1 MTETTSST
9 STSSTN
15 ELSKAERLKLI
26 KQYSQGINFA
36 LEKIPYGNQIDLALQ
51 ILEEHHPFSPQIEI
65 GKPDRGDIMLWCA
78 GQSSEDLG
86 VYLEELII
94 ALGQRQ
100 ISQMTCK
107 RLLKLA
113 YEGLTPD
120 NKSAFV
126 EWAK

>member
-1 MTETTSST
+1 MTET
-9 STSSTN
+9 TSSTN

-26 KQYSQGINFA
+26 KEYSHAINFA

-51 ILEEHHPFSPQIEI
+51 ILEEHHPFAPQINI

-113 YEGLTPD
+113 YEGLTPE

>member
-113 YEGLTPD
+113 YEGLTPE
-120 NKSAFV
+120 NKCAFV